1 MERLPDLARLK
12 EPLPQSDVQPEDLAE
27 VVFTSGTTGD
37 PKGSMLTHRNILT
50 NSIAA
55 TQIFPIGPQQR
66 LLSFIPLSH
75 MFEQMAGFWCLML
88 AGASVVY
95 PTSRQ
100 PSVVRRTFRERQVS
114 LILITPAAVRSLFIA
129 IERRAQQE
137 GKGELFAR
145 LRRIARKLPMALRRP
160 LFFTL
165 HSQVGGGLPLHLSGG
180 AGPPPAPGGGRAGGG
195 GGRAP
200 GFRPPP

>member
-1 MERLPDLARLK
+1 RYLNPSAEIVRKIAMLTRASAAYLTQQARSRAEGLGLTLLAMEKLPDRARLK
-12 EPLPQSDVQPEDLAE
+12 EPLPKADVRPDDLAE

-88 AGASVVY
+88 AGPSVVY
-95 PTSRQ
+95 Q
-100 PSVVRRTFRERQVS
+100 
-114 LILITPAAVRSLFIA
+114 
-129 IERRAQQE
+129 
-137 GKGELFAR
+137 
-145 LRRIARKLPMALRRP
+145 
-160 LFFTL
+160 
-165 HSQVGGGLPLHLSGG
+165 
-180 AGPPPAPGGGRAGGG
+180 
-195 GGRAP
+195 
-200 GFRPPP
+200 